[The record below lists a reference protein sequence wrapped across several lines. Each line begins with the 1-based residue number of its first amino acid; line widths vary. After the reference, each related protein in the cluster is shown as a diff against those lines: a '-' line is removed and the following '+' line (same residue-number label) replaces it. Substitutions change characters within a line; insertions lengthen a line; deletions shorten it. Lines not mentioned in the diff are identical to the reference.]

1 MEKEISLK
9 FENEIYLC
17 KLESTDSNLL
27 NIELSKNL
35 FPKYKGSVELKNIYE
50 QIRAFDEYTM
60 EEVFSVMKDISQEK
74 FKLIKESDKF
84 KLDIAFT
91 VMKKDKH
98 LLINLNEIIESND
111 DIIKRLIQLNK
122 NQEEKIKALEKEID
136 ELKKIE
142 EKIKDKTKEETKEAT
157 KEEIKERNDDI
168 SKYINEKEDEGVNIK
183 VDSLLVLQDGR
194 ISLGI
199 IKTYEHKKFKIT
211 PEIYIYDHINSNIM
225 IIPDIG
231 PQQTQLKNGLLL
243 VAIDNKCE
251 MYELTENDY
260 HRVGAASFYGSHILY
275 MGELSNNLVAFALDK
290 NIIAFYQNSSMKYEL
305 DLWYKEC
312 KFILNLK
319 DNEMLYI
326 SCHSNSK
333 EKAIT
338 FYNYEKK
345 KEIKAIHIN
354 IDFDNIIVSRISN
367 NIIAIYE
374 LQKIT
379 LIDTNNHE
387 IIKSI
392 ENQKNIHCLYAL
404 KDKYL
409 IVAKAK
415 KLEQYEFEEEGK
427 NLKLI
432 SEKNDIEINDNIKNI
447 GCLKDGKLVLLSSSG
462 EVKILTMDKIQ

>member
-1 MEKEISLK
+1 MQ
-9 FENEIYLC
+9 
-17 KLESTDSNLL
+17 
-27 NIELSKNL
+27 
-35 FPKYKGSVELKNIYE
+35 YE
-50 QIRAFDEYTM
+50 
-60 EEVFSVMKDISQEK
+60 V
-74 FKLIKESDKF
+74 
-84 KLDIAFT
+84 
-91 VMKKDKH
+91 
-98 LLINLNEIIESND
+98 
-111 DIIKRLIQLNK
+111 
-122 NQEEKIKALEKEID
+122 
-136 ELKKIE
+136 
-142 EKIKDKTKEETKEAT
+142 
-157 KEEIKERNDDI
+157 
-168 SKYINEKEDEGVNIK
+168 
-183 VDSLLVLQDGR
+183 
-194 ISLGI
+194 
-199 IKTYEHKKFKIT
+199 
-211 PEIYIYDHINSNIM
+211 
-225 IIPDIG
+225 
-231 PQQTQLKNGLLL
+231 
-243 VAIDNKCE
+243 
-251 MYELTENDY
+251 
-260 HRVGAASFYGSHILY
+260 
-275 MGELSNNLVAFALDK
+275 
-290 NIIAFYQNSSMKYEL
+290 